1 MSARIA
7 IAALALTLSAPVFAD
22 CAYPKAPAS
31 IPDGKSASKEDML
44 AVKKQVDQFK
54 RDVETFFECAKDDRK
69 AEALQQDLEKV
80 AKRFNDE
87 VRAFKAA
94 NPAS

>member
-1 MSARIA
+1 MSARFA
-7 IAALALTLSAPVFAD
+7 IAALALALSAPALAD
-22 CAYPKAPAS
+22 CVYPKAPAA
-31 IPDGKSASKEDML
+31 IPNGKTASKEDML

-54 RDVETFFECAKDDRK
+54 RDVEAFFECSKDERK
-69 AEALQQDLEKV
+69 AEALQADLERV
-80 AKRFNDE
+80 AKRFNEE